1 MVNEMKNVGFETA
14 GAYDGW
20 ELALW
25 RLALWRLA
33 LWRLALWRQSQA
45 AGRRGGS

>member
-25 RLALWRLA
+25 RLALWR
-33 LWRLALWRQSQA
+33 QSQA